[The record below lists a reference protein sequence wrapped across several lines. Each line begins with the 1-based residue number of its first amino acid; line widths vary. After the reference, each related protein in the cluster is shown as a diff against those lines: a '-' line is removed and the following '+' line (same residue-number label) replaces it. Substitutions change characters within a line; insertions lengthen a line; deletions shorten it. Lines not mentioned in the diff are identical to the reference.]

1 MNNTNPFQ
9 NSQVTESNPFGASSK
24 SATDLSG
31 SALIANNLVT
41 SLDPRGFGR
50 EALTGVVESQVSFRR
65 SI

>member
-9 NSQVTESNPFGASSK
+9 NSQVTESNPFGTSSK
-24 SATDLSG
+24 SAAHLSG
-31 SALIANNLVT
+31 SALIADSLAT

-50 EALTGVVESQVSFRR
+50 QVLTGAVESQVSFRR